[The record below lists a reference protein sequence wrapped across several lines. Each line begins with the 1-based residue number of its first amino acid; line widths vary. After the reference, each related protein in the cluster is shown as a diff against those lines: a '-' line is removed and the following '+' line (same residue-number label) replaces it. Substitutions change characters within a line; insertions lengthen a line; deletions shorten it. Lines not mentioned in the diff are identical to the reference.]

1 MFARTIMRK
10 TQLKHGTCSCST
22 NDGTLGRCPHCYG
35 FMTNAHGKH
44 VLCGCRT
51 NRGGPQRL
59 DRCKTCKPAGSS
71 VSLVHK
77 TSVEKRTAG
86 AAEVFL
92 LSLSLSLFSLALP
105 FSIPLSLSGPL
116 SISLSVP
123 SLFSLSLSALFC
135 FRAPMQLWLMMASV
149 YVKSS
154 LARSLSFSLS
164 FSLSLSF
171 ALSLSFSHSL
181 SRSLA
186 LSLSLC
192 LALCSFSL
200 LSFVLRALFLALPA
214 RSLARSAPSRF
225 LPLSCTHFAFT
236 AIHAPKCECTEN
248 LTCMTQQSSTG
259 QTPLHSAS
267 PKGSVDGKHCEEP
280 AHSFSADGK
289 RQAIPAGVDPSLD
302 ASPSCPHPM
311 SPMVISPVFLSLS
324 CSLSPFPFLNLSC
337 SLSFSLSLSQL
348 DRQLLALPR
357 LTDLIVGDNNLSD
370 LHTGA
375 VLKALAN
382 LEVFDIRGNSA
393 LFDAEGSSFTN
404 PRRVP
409 RNVHAV
415 RQLEKRG
422 CVVLV
427 DNTALRAPSCTC
439 CQ

>member
-86 AAEVFL
+86 AAEVFF

-105 FSIPLSLSGPL
+105 FSIRLSLSGPL

-200 LSFVLRALFLALPA
+200 LSFVLRALFFALPA

-225 LPLSCTHFAFT
+225 LPLSCTHFTFT
-236 AIHAPKCECTEN
+236 AIHAPNCECTEN
-248 LTCMTQQSSTG
+248 LTCMTQQSSKK
-259 QTPLHSAS
+259 QTTLHSAS
-267 PKGSVDGKHCEEP
+267 PKGSVDGNHCEEP

-289 RQAIPAGVDPSLD
+289 RKAVPACVEPSLD
-302 ASPSCPHPM
+302 HSPSCSRPM
-311 SPMVISPVFLSLS
+311 SLTMISRVSLSLS
-324 CSLSPFPFLNLSC
+324 CSLS
-337 SLSFSLSLSQL
+337 LSFACCLSPSLSLSFTHTL
-348 DRQLLALPR
+348 SSSHPLSLCVSRSVLLLSHSLSR
-357 LTDLIVGDNNLSD
+357 LM
-370 LHTGA
+370 
-375 VLKALAN
+375 
-382 LEVFDIRGNSA
+382 
-393 LFDAEGSSFTN
+393 
-404 PRRVP
+404 
-409 RNVHAV
+409 
-415 RQLEKRG
+415 
-422 CVVLV
+422 
-427 DNTALRAPSCTC
+427 
-439 CQ
+439 

>member
-86 AAEVFL
+86 AAEVFF

-105 FSIPLSLSGPL
+105 FSIRLSLSGPL

-200 LSFVLRALFLALPA
+200 LSFVLRALFFALPA

-225 LPLSCTHFAFT
+225 LPLSCTHFTFT

-267 PKGSVDGKHCEEP
+267 PKGSEEP
-280 AHSFSADGK
+280 AHSLSADGK
-289 RQAIPAGVDPSLD
+289 RQAIPAGVEPSLD
-302 ASPSCPHPM
+302 HSPSCPHPM

-324 CSLSPFPFLNLSC
+324 CSLS
-337 SLSFSLSLSQL
+337 LSFACCLSLSLSL
-348 DRQLLALPR
+348 SLSLPHTLSSSRPPTLPLLRSKGSDSVRPTPSSWAR
-357 LTDLIVGDNNLSD
+357 L
-370 LHTGA
+370 
-375 VLKALAN
+375 
-382 LEVFDIRGNSA
+382 
-393 LFDAEGSSFTN
+393 SSC
-404 PRRVP
+404 
-409 RNVHAV
+409 
-415 RQLEKRG
+415 E
-422 CVVLV
+422 
-427 DNTALRAPSCTC
+427 S
-439 CQ
+439 